1 MQSPLCS
8 CDMAAVHHP
17 RHHLRC
23 RKGLPAAV
31 SPGGAT
37 SRLAWP
43 LSPGRMFPPWKLC
56 SPNGMGAGTLALRKG
71 SARGYPGLGATS
83 LQLPHWEPQ
92 SPPAADSAT
101 LHCTPVPGTPSV
113 PQDCP
118 HARTVPLPPP
128 AARPGPPH
136 ARAVLTALWGPQ
148 GRAPRQQCSMALAAE
163 CVSVSGTQD
172 PVWVCLED
180 NGG

>member
-17 RHHLRC
+17 QHHLRC

-37 SRLAWP
+37 SRLARP

-71 SARGYPGLGATS
+71 SARGYPGLGGTS
-83 LQLPHWEPQ
+83 LQLPHREPQ

-101 LHCTPVPGTPSV
+101 LHCTPVPGTPNV

-118 HARTVPLPPP
+118 HARVVPLPPP
-128 AARPGPPH
+128 PPSTPRAAPC
-136 ARAVLTALWGPQ
+136 Q
-148 GRAPRQQCSMALAAE
+148 GCAHSSVGAPRGETHASSAAWPWLL
-163 CVSVSGTQD
+163 SV
-172 PVWVCLED
+172 
-180 NGG
+180 